1 VADEYGFDEDEQEQ
15 QEQQEQE
22 KASSLRAK
30 LREASQRAADR
41 DALATENQNL
51 KQQIAVSAA
60 GLTLNDTQLTA
71 LLAVHSGDLTPDG
84 LKATAQSLGFIAAPP
99 PPVDD
104 PALAEHDRAA
114 SVSAGMDTPSASR
127 DAEIDAQLNQ
137 AKTEAEYLAAYRA
150 SGRPI
155 V

>member
-1 VADEYGFDEDEQEQ
+1 MADEYGYDEDEQDT
-15 QEQQEQE
+15 QEQE

-30 LREASQRAADR
+30 LREAAQKAADR
-41 DALATENQNL
+41 DALAAENQTL

-60 GLTLNDTQLTA
+60 GLTLNDTQRNA

-84 LKATAQSLGFIAAPP
+84 LKQTAQSLGFIAAPP
-99 PPVDD
+99 PPTDD
-104 PALAEHDRAA
+104 PALAEHERIAA
-114 SVSAGMDTPSASR
+114 VSAGADTPPAGR
-127 DAEIDAQLNQ
+127 DAEIDAQLNG
-137 AKTEAEYLAAYRA
+137 AKTEAEFLAAYRA